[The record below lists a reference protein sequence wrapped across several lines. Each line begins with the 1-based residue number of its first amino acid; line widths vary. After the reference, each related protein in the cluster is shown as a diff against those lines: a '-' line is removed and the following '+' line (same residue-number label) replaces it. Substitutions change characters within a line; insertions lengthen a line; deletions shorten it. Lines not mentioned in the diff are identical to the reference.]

1 MGMFWHEDL
10 RDNLRHQFLRHEIIK
25 LFQ

>member
-1 MGMFWHEDL
+1 FWHEDL

>member
-1 MGMFWHEDL
+1 GMFWHEDL

>member
-1 MGMFWHEDL
+1 WHEDL